1 MAHSA
6 ATPAPRT
13 EDSARWL
20 VPAALLT
27 VYIVWG
33 STYFAIKLVLESFP
47 PFLMAGARFIVAG
60 ALLFGICRV
69 RGEPVPTFRQWR
81 AALLVGLLLLVCGNG
96 LVVFAQRSVASGLA
110 AILIASVSLWATL
123 FSGLFG
129 LWPTLRQWAGIAVGM
144 SGLVVLNLGSDL
156 RGNPVGVGMLLLAA
170 MSWAFGSVLS
180 RRLDLPPGA
189 MASACEMLCGGVVML
204 VLGAVRGELI
214 PQTATTSAVL
224 AFLYLTLFGSLLAFS
239 AYVLLL
245 KRASAAVATSYGY
258 VNPVVAVLLGVGFG
272 GERIGTQ
279 TVVAL
284 GVILSGVALVA
295 LGPKTSR

>member
-1 MAHSA
+1 
-6 ATPAPRT
+6 
-13 EDSARWL
+13 
-20 VPAALLT
+20 
-27 VYIVWG
+27 
-33 STYFAIKLVLESFP
+33 
-47 PFLMAGARFIVAG
+47 
-60 ALLFGICRV
+60 
-69 RGEPVPTFRQWR
+69 
-81 AALLVGLLLLVCGNG
+81 
-96 LVVFAQRSVASGLA
+96 
-110 AILIASVSLWATL
+110 
-123 FSGLFG
+123 
-129 LWPTLRQWAGIAVGM
+129 QWAWIAVGL
-144 SGLVVLNLGSDL
+144 SGLVLLNLGSDL
-156 RGNPVGVGMLLLAA
+156 RGNPLGVGMLLLAA

-189 MASACEMLCGGVVML
+189 MASACEMLCGGAVML
-204 VLGAVRGELI
+204 VLGGVRGELI

-272 GERIGTQ
+272 GEQIGAQ

-284 GVILSGVALVA
+284 AIILSGVALVA